1 MKPHAGGDIEVQVC
15 MMHAVYPPKDWNSME
30 HHVLQV
36 DGEVHDD
43 HGYYDDNSLR
53 YLEVIENAPSV
64 LLSKYRHA
72 YRCRG
77 KDDAQ
82 QEAVQEHDS
91 QIINPAKYL

>member
-1 MKPHAGGDIEVQVC
+1 

-64 LLSKYRHA
+64 LLSKIPPCLPLPWER
-72 YRCRG
+72 
-77 KDDAQ
+77 
-82 QEAVQEHDS
+82 
-91 QIINPAKYL
+91 